1 MMNLSLFEFLRENNS
16 SMSEQVPDGN
26 ELLQFSSA
34 NHRQSRCDNRGF
46 GFSFG
51 RMSEFKNN
59 LRVFKFYFMESLILA
74 QNERWR
80 RA

>member
-16 SMSEQVPDGN
+16 IVSEQVPDGN

-46 GFSFG
+46 DSVFNGVEVQKQFESFQIL
-51 RMSEFKNN
+51 F
-59 LRVFKFYFMESLILA
+59 LWRV
-74 QNERWR
+74 
-80 RA
+80 

>member
-16 SMSEQVPDGN
+16 IVSEQVPDGN

-46 GFSFG
+46 DSVFNGVGVQKQFESFQIL
-51 RMSEFKNN
+51 F
-59 LRVFKFYFMESLILA
+59 LWRV
-74 QNERWR
+74 
-80 RA
+80 